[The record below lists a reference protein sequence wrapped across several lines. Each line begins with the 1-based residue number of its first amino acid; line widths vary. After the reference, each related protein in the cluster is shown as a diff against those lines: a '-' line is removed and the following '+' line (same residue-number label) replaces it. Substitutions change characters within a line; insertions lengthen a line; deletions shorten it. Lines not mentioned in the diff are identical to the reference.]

1 MNSTIESRISVE
13 ARPLSPI
20 EFKKDNRV
28 MSSSDSG
35 ESGGGGSCGSSACS
49 SPSSYAPIDARVNR
63 VK

>member
-1 MNSTIESRISVE
+1 MNNIEQSRVSAE

-20 EFKKDNRV
+20 EFKRDNRV

-49 SPSSYAPIDARVNR
+49 SPSGYAPIDAKVNR